1 MKRLRILVL
10 MHEDLVPPDSLKGY
24 SESEIVEWRTEFDV
38 VSTLRRMGH
47 DVRPLGVFDDLGVI
61 RQAIAEWQPH
71 VAFNLLE
78 EFHGNSL
85 FDYHVVGFLELMKQ
99 HYTGCNPRGL
109 LLAHDKALTKKILSF
124 HRIRTPRFAVIQKR
138 SPARVPRRLR
148 FPLFV
153 KSLIEEGS
161 YGIAQASIVHTEDK
175 FRERVEY
182 LQEKL
187 DTPVIAEEYIEG
199 RELYVAVLGNGRLQA
214 LPAIELTFGKLPD
227 DAPRIATHKVKWD
240 PRYQKEYGI
249 DSAPARNLEPQQE
262 RALQR
267 LARRIYRT
275 LDLSGYA
282 RIDFRLTG
290 NGEVY
295 VLEANANPDV
305 AAEGEMALAARA
317 AGMKYDALLARLL
330 RLGLSYD
337 PESRAR

>member
-1 MKRLRILVL
+1 MKPLRVLVL

-38 VSTLRRMGH
+38 VRTLRKLGH
-47 DVRPLGVFDDLGVI
+47 DVRPLGVFADLGVI
-61 RQAIAEWQPH
+61 RQAIADWKPH
-71 VAFNLLE
+71 IAFNLLE

-85 FDYHVVGFLELMKQ
+85 FDYHVVGYLELVKQ
-99 HYTGCNPRGL
+99 PYTGCNPRGL
-109 LLAHDKALTKKILSF
+109 LLAHDKALAKKILSY
-124 HRIRTPRFAVIQKR
+124 HRIRTPRFAVIPR
-138 SPARVPRRLR
+138 RTPVRLPRRLR

-161 YGIAQASIVHTEDK
+161 YGIAQASIVHTEEK

-187 DTPVIAEEYIEG
+187 STPVIAEEYIEG
-199 RELYVAVLGNGRLQA
+199 RELYVAVLGNRRLQA
-214 LPAIELTFGKLPD
+214 LPAVELHFGKLPD

-249 DSAPARNLEPQQE
+249 DSKPATDLDPRQVQL
-262 RALQR
+262 LQK
-267 LARRIYRT
+267 LAKRVYRT

-282 RIDFRLTG
+282 RIDFRLAED
-290 NGEVY
+290 GEIF

-305 AAEGEMALAARA
+305 AAEGELALAARA
-317 AGMKYDALLARLL
+317 AGLKYEALLERIL
-330 RLGLSYD
+330 RFGLAYD
-337 PESRAR
+337 PTTRSR

>member
-1 MKRLRILVL
+1 MKPLRVLVL
-10 MHEDLVPPDSLKGY
+10 MHEDLVPPDSLKGH

-47 DVRPLGVFDDLGVI
+47 DVRPLGVFADLGVI
-61 RQAIAEWQPH
+61 RQAIAEWKPH
-71 VAFNLLE
+71 ITFNLLE

-85 FDYHVVGFLELMKQ
+85 FDYHVVGYLELMKQ
-99 HYTGCNPRGL
+99 PYTGCNPRGL
-109 LLAHDKALTKKILSF
+109 LLAHDKALAKKILSY
-124 HRIRTPRFAVIQKR
+124 HRIRTPRFAVIPR
-138 SPARVPRRLR
+138 RRAIRLPRRLR

-161 YGIAQASIVHTEDK
+161 YGIAQASIVNTEEK
-175 FRERVEY
+175 FRERVEF

-187 DTPVIAEEYIEG
+187 ATPVIAEEYVEG
-199 RELYVAVLGNGRLQA
+199 RELYVAVLGNQRLRA
-214 LPAIELTFGKLPD
+214 LPVIELQFGKLPE

-249 DSAPARNLEPQQE
+249 DSKPAGNLEPRQVQV
-262 RALQR
+262 LHK

-282 RIDFRLTG
+282 RIDFRLAE
-290 NGEVY
+290 NGEIF
-295 VLEANANPDV
+295 VLEANANPDI
-305 AAEGEMALAARA
+305 AADGELAVAARA
-317 AGMKYDALLARLL
+317 ASLKYEALLERLL

-337 PESRAR
+337 PLTRSH